1 MGVLEKFFSNSPED
15 RGTMDAY
22 YGRDP
27 DPHCFEGNPLSS
39 PRRIDLT
46 TQELS
51 EYYKGYITCTDRKE
65 W

>member
-1 MGVLEKFFSNSPED
+1 MGVLDKFFSNSPED